1 MTRSEEQATE
11 RPAPE
16 DSDDARDTDDN
27 DHSDGA
33 VDEQNDRAKPDAEDS
48 GDPGDSDDSEDSTGD
63 SDDSDDSE
71 DSDEDSDDE
80 EDSGPALP
88 PIEPVG
94 LRVLVA
100 EYEQAEGGDRLPWNW
115 AALPDGHRET
125 LVALVDDFV
134 GSYNRLWAMTDEQ
147 TVPPCWYRHP
157 ALAYDLAAL
166 AWAYYEAYRH
176 REATPG
182 RALNFQAQ
190 LAAFGERLERWL
202 GSQPAQCRGGN
213 HPRDWRHVRET
224 VRDHAPGSVDH
235 ADAVALLGAENF
247 GFGRP
252 GR

>member
-1 MTRSEEQATE
+1 
-11 RPAPE
+11 
-16 DSDDARDTDDN
+16 
-27 DHSDGA
+27 
-33 VDEQNDRAKPDAEDS
+33 
-48 GDPGDSDDSEDSTGD
+48 
-63 SDDSDDSE
+63 
-71 DSDEDSDDE
+71 
-80 EDSGPALP
+80 
-88 PIEPVG
+88 VG
-94 LRVLVA
+94 LSVLVA

-166 AWAYYEAYRH
+166 AWAYYQAYRH

-182 RALNFQAQ
+182 RALDFQAQ
-190 LAAFGERLERWL
+190 LAAFGDRLERWL
-202 GSQPAQCRGGN
+202 GSQPALCRGGN

>member
-11 RPAPE
+11 RPSPE
-16 DSDDARDTDDN
+16 DSDDARDTDESVE
-27 DHSDGA
+27 SDA
-33 VDEQNDRAKPDAEDS
+33 DDA
-48 GDPGDSDDSEDSTGD
+48 GDSDSD
-63 SDDSDDSE
+63 SDSD
-71 DSDEDSDDE
+71 

-115 AALPDGHRET
+115 AALPDGDRET

-182 RALNFQAQ
+182 RALDFQAQ
-190 LAAFGERLERWL
+190 LAAFGDRLERWL
-202 GSQPAQCRGGN
+202 GSQPGECRAGN

>member
-11 RPAPE
+11 RPSPE
-16 DSDDARDTDDN
+16 DSDDNRDTDD
-27 DHSDGA
+27 S
-33 VDEQNDRAKPDAEDS
+33 VESES
-48 GDPGDSDDSEDSTGD
+48 ESESESDSDDA
-63 SDDSDDSE
+63 DDSDSG
-71 DSDEDSDDE
+71 

-182 RALNFQAQ
+182 RALDFQAQ

-202 GSQPAQCRGGN
+202 GSQPGECRGGN
-213 HPRDWRHVRET
+213 HPRDWRHVRES